1 MNNDFFYDYKNDVF
15 FDGETIK
22 KIGIIFVAGCV
33 MGVLLAV
40 MFAGFLYGI
49 QQKTDE
55 GRLSYGKLV
64 IIIIAPCILLGLIAG
79 ILLL

>member
-1 MNNDFFYDYKNDVF
+1 MNNQFFYNKDEVF
-15 FDGETIK
+15 FDGETLK
-22 KIGIIFVAGCV
+22 KILILIVIGGI
-33 MGVLLAV
+33 MGILLAI

-49 QQKTDE
+49 QPKTPE
-55 GRLSYGKLV
+55 TRLSYGKLF